1 MSATTNWKP
10 YLTNF
15 SPGDDIKAALLS
27 FMTDPFIDG
36 IFPFDLPIGLGTA
49 SLGIPLLVAGGV
61 LGLIGGI
68 IGSD

>member
-1 MSATTNWKP
+1 
-10 YLTNF
+10 
-15 SPGDDIKAALLS
+15 
-27 FMTDPFIDG
+27 MTDPFIDG